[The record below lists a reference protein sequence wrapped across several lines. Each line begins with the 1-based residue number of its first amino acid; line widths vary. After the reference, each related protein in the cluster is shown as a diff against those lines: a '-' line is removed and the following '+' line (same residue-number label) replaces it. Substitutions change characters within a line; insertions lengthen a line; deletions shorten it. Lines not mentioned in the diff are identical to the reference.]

1 MKNKLKRNENWTR
14 INRWI
19 LSYRGFVRK
28 DLVDLY
34 QRFIGERSG
43 GKVRNSS
50 LSKEVTSSTVN
61 VSERFLNKQKK
72 KRIKLLRFPKTI
84 QVVKRCYEER
94 FGGFIESVYTIEYGI
109 LHLMYFDENVL
120 IEFSKTFRSLENDNI
135 DVLREKL
142 RTVLSG
148 KIIGD
153 NKFISVDR
161 IENLRT
167 RK

>member
-1 MKNKLKRNENWTR
+1 MKTEQELINESR
-14 INRWI
+14 K
-19 LSYRGFVRK
+19 GFVRR

-43 GKVRNSS
+43 GKVHNSS
-50 LSKEVTSSTVN
+50 LDNDVN
-61 VSERFLNKQKK
+61 VSERFLNRQK
-72 KRIKLLRFPKTI
+72 RRGIKLLRFPKTI
-84 QVVKRCYEER
+84 HIIKRCYEER

>member
-1 MKNKLKRNENWTR
+1 MKIEQELIDE
-14 INRWI
+14 
-19 LSYRGFVRK
+19 SYRGFVRK

-50 LSKEVTSSTVN
+50 LSKEVTPGNDVN

-94 FGGFIESVYTIEYGI
+94 FGGFVESVYTIEYGI

-120 IEFSKTFRSLENDNI
+120 IEFSKTFRSLEDDI
-135 DVLREKL
+135 DMMREKL

-161 IENLRT
+161 VKNLRI

>member
-1 MKNKLKRNENWTR
+1 MKIEQELIDE
-14 INRWI
+14 
-19 LSYRGFVRK
+19 SYRGFVRK

-84 QVVKRCYEER
+84 HIIKRCYEER

>member
-1 MKNKLKRNENWTR
+1 MKIEQELIDE
-14 INRWI
+14 
-19 LSYRGFVRK
+19 SYRGFVRK

-94 FGGFIESVYTIEYGI
+94 FGGFVESVYTIEYGI
-109 LHLMYFDENVL
+109 LYLMYFDENVL

-161 IENLRT
+161 IENLRI

>member
-1 MKNKLKRNENWTR
+1 MKIEQELIDE
-14 INRWI
+14 
-19 LSYRGFVRK
+19 SYRGFVRK

-61 VSERFLNKQKK
+61 VSKRFLNKQKK

-94 FGGFIESVYTIEYGI
+94 FGGFVESVYTIEYGI

-161 IENLRT
+161 IENLRI

>member
-1 MKNKLKRNENWTR
+1 MKIEQELIDE
-14 INRWI
+14 
-19 LSYRGFVRK
+19 SYRGFVRK

-50 LSKEVTSSTVN
+50 LSNEITPSNDVN
-61 VSERFLNKQKK
+61 VSERFLNRQKK
-72 KRIKLLRFPKTI
+72 KGIKLLRFPKTI
-84 QVVKRCYEER
+84 HIIKRCYEER
-94 FGGFIESVYTIEYGI
+94 FGGFIESVEYGI
-109 LHLMYFDENVL
+109 LYLMYFDENVL

-135 DVLREKL
+135 DMMREKL

-161 IENLRT
+161 IENLRI

>member
-1 MKNKLKRNENWTR
+1 MKIEQELIDE
-14 INRWI
+14 
-19 LSYRGFVRK
+19 SYRGFVRR

-43 GKVRNSS
+43 GKVHNSS
-50 LSKEVTSSTVN
+50 LSNEITPGNDVN
-61 VSERFLNKQKK
+61 VSERFLNRQK
-72 KRIKLLRFPKTI
+72 RRGIKLLRFPKTI
-84 QVVKRCYEER
+84 HIIKRCYEER

>member
-1 MKNKLKRNENWTR
+1 MKIEQELIDE
-14 INRWI
+14 
-19 LSYRGFVRK
+19 SYRGFVRK

-61 VSERFLNKQKK
+61 VSKRFLNKQKK

>member
-1 MKNKLKRNENWTR
+1 M
-14 INRWI
+14 
-19 LSYRGFVRK
+19 
-28 DLVDLY
+28 
-34 QRFIGERSG
+34 
-43 GKVRNSS
+43 
-50 LSKEVTSSTVN
+50 
-61 VSERFLNKQKK
+61 
-72 KRIKLLRFPKTI
+72 RFPKTI

-94 FGGFIESVYTIEYGI
+94 FGGFVESVYTIEYGI
-109 LHLMYFDENVL
+109 LHLMYFNENVL
-120 IEFSKTFRSLENDNI
+120 IEFSKTFRSLEDDI
-135 DVLREKL
+135 DMMREKL

>member
-1 MKNKLKRNENWTR
+1 MNITFFKQT
-14 INRWI
+14 INI
-19 LSYRGFVRK
+19 
-28 DLVDLY
+28 
-34 QRFIGERSG
+34 I
-43 GKVRNSS
+43 
-50 LSKEVTSSTVN
+50 
-61 VSERFLNKQKK
+61 
-72 KRIKLLRFPKTI
+72 
-84 QVVKRCYEER
+84 KRCYEER

>member
-1 MKNKLKRNENWTR
+1 MKIEQELIDE
-14 INRWI
+14 
-19 LSYRGFVRK
+19 SYRGFVRR

-94 FGGFIESVYTIEYGI
+94 FGGFVESVYTIEYGI
-109 LHLMYFDENVL
+109 LHLMYLDENVL
-120 IEFSKTFRSLENDNI
+120 IEFSKTFRSLEDDI
-135 DVLREKL
+135 DMMREKL

-161 IENLRT
+161 VKNLRI